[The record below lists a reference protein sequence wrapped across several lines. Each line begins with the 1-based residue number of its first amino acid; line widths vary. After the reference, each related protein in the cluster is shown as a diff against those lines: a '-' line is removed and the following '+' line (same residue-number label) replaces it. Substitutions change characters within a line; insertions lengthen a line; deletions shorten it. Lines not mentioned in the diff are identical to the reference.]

1 MSSIMDTHVT
11 LAKETTY
18 ATGVTPTA
26 SFEAKAD
33 DWDLENQYLE
43 SVGFR
48 KNLQGVLDSR
58 VNTIPMGGTG
68 SIQLDFLDK
77 GMGTL
82 LQSAGASVSGPT
94 QEESTAA
101 YTTTVTATDEA
112 PSASYTVQ
120 IARPDVDGNIV
131 PFTHTGAVVTGWSVS
146 QAMDAMLEVAF
157 NFDWATLTTGTSE
170 ATPAYT
176 AGSSV
181 FDWSQAAISLDG
193 SPIASVMSLSAEFNH
208 AVKTN
213 RRYLRNSSTKKLPLR
228 NGVPEVTGTMNADFE
243 EDGFYPAFVSG
254 AILDDLVF
262 TWTGSTIEGAY
273 DHVFS
278 LTFPRVQWR
287 GETPKVS
294 YSDTGTQSVPFKV
307 LWDGS
312 SPLFAVTYTS
322 TDTSL

>member
-1 MSSIMDTHVT
+1 MSIMDTHVT

-18 ATGVTPTA
+18 ATAVTPTT
-26 SFEAKAD
+26 SFEAKVD

-48 KNLQGVLDSR
+48 KNLQAVLDSR
-58 VNTIPMGGTG
+58 VKTIPMGGTG
-68 SIQLDFLDK
+68 TVQLDFLDK

-82 LQSAGASVSGPT
+82 LQSAGSGVSGPT
-94 QEESTAA
+94 QEGATTA
-101 YTTTVTATDEA
+101 YTTTVTASDEA
-112 PSASYTVQ
+112 PDSSYTIQ

-131 PFTHTGAVVTGWSVS
+131 PFTHAGAVVTGWNVN
-146 QAMDAMLEVAF
+146 QAMDAFLEVTY
-157 NFDWATLTTGTSE
+157 NFDFATLTTGTAE

-176 AGSSV
+176 ADSTP
-181 FDWSQAAISLDG
+181 FDWSEAAISLDG
-193 SPIASVMSLSAEFNH
+193 VAIGSVMSLSAEFNH

-213 RRYLRNSSTKKLPLR
+213 RRYLRNSSTKKIPIR

-243 EDGFYPAFVSG
+243 EDGFYPEFVSG

-262 TWTGSTIEGAY
+262 TWTGTNIEGAF
-273 DHVFS
+273 DHAFTI
-278 LTFPRVQWR
+278 TFPKVQWR

-294 YSDTGTQSVPFKV
+294 YSDTGTQNVPFKV

-312 SPLFAVTYTS
+312 TPLFTVTYTS

>member
-1 MSSIMDTHVT
+1 MSIMDTHVT
-11 LAKETTY
+11 VGLESTY
-18 ATGVTPTA
+18 ATAVTPDT
-26 SFEAKAD
+26 SFEAKVD
-33 DWDLENQYLE
+33 DWELENQYLE

-48 KNLQGVLDSR
+48 ANLQGVRGDR

-82 LQSAGASVSGPT
+82 LQAAGASVTGPT

-101 YTTTVTATDEA
+101 YTTTVEATDAA
-112 PSASYTVQ
+112 PNKSFTIQ
-120 IARPDVDGNIV
+120 IARPDVEGTVV
-131 PFTHTGAVVTGWSVS
+131 PFTHAGAAVTGWTIN
-146 QAMDAMLEVAF
+146 QAMDAMLEVVF
-157 NFDWATLTTGTSE
+157 NFDFATLTTQTSE
-170 ATPAYT
+170 ATPSYV

-181 FDWSQAAISLDG
+181 YDWSQAAITLD
-193 SPIASVMSLSAEFNH
+193 SVAVDDVMSLSAEVNH

-213 RRYLRNSSTKKLPLR
+213 RRYLRNSSTKKQPVR
-228 NGVPEVTGTMNADFE
+228 NGVPEVTGSMNADFVSG
-243 EDGFYPAFVSG
+243 GFYPEFVSG

-273 DHVFS
+273 DHTFS
-278 LTFPRVQWR
+278 IAFPKVQWR

-294 YSDTGTQSVPFKV
+294 YTDTPTQNVPFKV
-307 LWDGS
+307 LWSGEDA
-312 SPLFAVTYTS
+312 LFTVTYTS